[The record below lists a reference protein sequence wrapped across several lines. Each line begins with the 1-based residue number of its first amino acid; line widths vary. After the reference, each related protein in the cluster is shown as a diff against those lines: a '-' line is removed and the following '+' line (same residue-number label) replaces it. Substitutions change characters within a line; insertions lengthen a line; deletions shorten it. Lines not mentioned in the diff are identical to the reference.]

1 MARKKKEFRLFDAV
15 LAAVCIVL
23 VVEAA
28 APAAAIGPM
37 QYLWWAIML
46 IAFFIPYG
54 MISAELGTAY
64 DDEGG
69 LYDWVKRAFGRR
81 NGSRVAWYY
90 WVNFPL
96 WMGSLAVIFTDIFTA
111 ATGIEIPWGVALLVQ
126 LLFIWFVILISNY
139 RVSQSKWLINIGT
152 FVKVALM
159 VFIGVLG
166 IYGAVTKG
174 VATST
179 VDISPLMG
187 ISFVSI
193 ILFNFMG
200 FEVVATF
207 AGDMRNPKKEI
218 PKAIIIGGIL
228 IAVFYLFASF
238 GIGVAIPVNE
248 LSVDSGFMD
257 AVALLLGSPQGI
269 VMVVVGFMFMF
280 TLIANLASWSFGVNY
295 VAMYAARD
303 HAMPKVFDKENKHE
317 VPSSSNIINGVVA
330 SAIVVVATII
340 GQVNEG
346 ALDTFWTL
354 FALNV
359 VTLLISYVFM
369 FPAFYKLRK
378 TDPNRERPYRVP
390 GKKGM
395 VGIMTFVP
403 LILLILAII
412 FSMFPYN
419 ADTDMLEPDWVLII
433 GVIIAVVLGEIIAA
447 MSASKAKKLGLPN
460 KVVDEPAPAEDKA
473 VQNE

>member
-1 MARKKKEFRLFDAV
+1 MVKKKKQFKLFDAV

-37 QYLWWAIML
+37 QYIWWAVML
-46 IAFFIPYG
+46 VAFFLPYG

-69 LYDWVKRAFGRR
+69 LYDWVKRAFGRK
-81 NGSRVAWYY
+81 NGARVAWYY

-96 WMGSLAVIFTDIFTA
+96 WMASLAVMFTDIFIA
-111 ATGIEIPWGVALLVQ
+111 ATGIEVPWGLALAVQ
-126 LLFIWFVILISNY
+126 LIFIWVVILISNY

-152 FVKVALM
+152 FVKVGLM
-159 VFIGVLG
+159 VAIGALG
-166 IYGAVTKG
+166 IYGAVTNG
-174 VATST
+174 VASST
-179 VDISPLMG
+179 AIVSPLMG

-207 AGDMRNPKKEI
+207 AGDMKNPKKEI
-218 PKAIIIGGIL
+218 PKAIVVGGIL

-238 GIGVAIPVNE
+238 GIGVAIPTEE
-248 LSVDSGFMD
+248 LAVSSGFMD
-257 AVALLLGSPQGI
+257 AFALLVGSPQGI
-269 VMVVVGFMFMF
+269 VMVVVGLLFMF

-303 HAMPKVFDKENKHE
+303 GALPKIFAKENKQE
-317 VPSSSNIINGVVA
+317 VPSSANLLNGVVA
-330 SAIVVVATII
+330 SVIVVVATII
-340 GQVNEG
+340 GQTG
-346 ALDTFWTL
+346 GDLDTFWTL

-359 VTLLISYVFM
+359 VTLLISYVFL
-369 FPAFYKLRK
+369 FPAFLKLRK
-378 TDPNRERPYRVP
+378 KDADRERPYKVP
-390 GKKGM
+390 GGKGLIG
-395 VGIMTFVP
+395 VMTFVP

-412 FSMFPYN
+412 FSMFPYD
-419 ADTDMLEPDWVLII
+419 AESGALMPDWTLII
-433 GVIIAVVLGEIIAA
+433 GVVIAVILGEIIAGVC
-447 MSASKAKKLGLPN
+447 SARAAKKERLQ
-460 KVVDEPAPAEDKA
+460 AAEK
-473 VQNE
+473 ES